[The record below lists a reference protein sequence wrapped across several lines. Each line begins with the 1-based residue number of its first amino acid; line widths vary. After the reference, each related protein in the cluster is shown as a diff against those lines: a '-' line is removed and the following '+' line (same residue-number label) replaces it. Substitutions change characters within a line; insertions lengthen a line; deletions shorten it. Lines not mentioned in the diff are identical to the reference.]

1 MESCPESRR
10 ARLFF
15 VTYGLP
21 AAGFGLLRSV
31 TTMFENM
38 AAWVVLVLFAVGL
51 WLTGHAIWGMAAD
64 KQARRV
70 EVGRFSANRPPSRP

>member
-1 MESCPESRR
+1 
-10 ARLFF
+10 
-15 VTYGLP
+15 
-21 AAGFGLLRSV
+21 
-31 TTMFENM
+31 MFENM